1 MREDSILHHNFSD
14 DGEKR
19 MIKRS
24 RMNCAIQCIR
34 EYDGDLNNLTD
45 DRTYIKLLVLILRRK
60 IGHSVRELHY
70 LGNSIRDKEFIRCIE
85 SNGTALSLKT

>member
-1 MREDSILHHNFSD
+1 
-14 DGEKR
+14 
-19 MIKRS
+19 
-24 RMNCAIQCIR
+24 MNCAIQCIR

-60 IGHSVRELHY
+60 IGHPVRELHY

>member
-1 MREDSILHHNFSD
+1 MREDSILHHNFSE

-19 MIKRS
+19 MTKRS
-24 RMNCAIQCIR
+24 RTNCAIQCIR

-60 IGHSVRELHY
+60 IGHPVRELHY